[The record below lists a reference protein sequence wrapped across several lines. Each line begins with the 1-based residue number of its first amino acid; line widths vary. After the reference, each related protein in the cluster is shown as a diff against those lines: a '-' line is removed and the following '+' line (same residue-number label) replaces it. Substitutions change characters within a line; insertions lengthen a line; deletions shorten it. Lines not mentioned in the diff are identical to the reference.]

1 MKRFRLTKA
10 SKILILVMILALIGG
25 GGYFG
30 FSKGFIKTKSKN
42 ESVTADKKTNTNVEA
57 AKHIDASDSTINLAL
72 DEWIGWKSIIDA
84 NGGLKTQKNS
94 IFDKLG
100 LKVNINVVN
109 DAAQSSNAMIKGKL
123 NAAGY
128 TINRTAFL
136 SKKFTDAG
144 LDVVMPY
151 ITNYS
156 NGGDGIIATDKF
168 QTVNSLVDAKI
179 GVPQFSEA
187 HSLVVWFV
195 NQSDL
200 TDDEKQKI
208 INDLIF
214 FDTPDDAA
222 KAFFAG
228 QIDVAA
234 TWQPYLTQAE
244 NTSNCHVLF
253 STANSTKLILDG
265 IVFRSDFAKAHPE
278 VISKFIDGALQ
289 ASAMYD
295 TEFDALKQTMP
306 MFSGMSDDEIKS
318 MTADAALAG
327 WTNNMET
334 LSTEAPQIYSDMC
347 NVWSSIG
354 ESVNPDLVDE
364 LFDTSYMENLQD
376 KYEGD
381 DPIQAVKKEIKVTE
395 ENQDEILNVQAMLTK
410 SASVNFIES
419 TAKFVDSADAS
430 AKLDDFIKVAKI
442 LDGTIIQIEGNTDPN
457 PDTDPTDEANVML
470 SKQRAETVKQYFI
483 LNGISAD
490 RIISVGNG
498 SSNPIVDNTSD
509 ENRAMNRRT
518 DVSFKCIE

>member
-57 AKHIDASDSTINLAL
+57 AKHIDAGDSTINLAL

-100 LKVNINVVN
+100 LDVNINVVN

-200 TDDEKQKI
+200 ADDEKQKI

-265 IVFRSDFAKAHPE
+265 IVFRNDFAKAHPE

-289 ASAMYD
+289 ASEMYD
-295 TEFDALKQTMP
+295 TEFDALKEAMP

-354 ESVNPDLVDE
+354 ESVKPDLVDG
-364 LFDTSYMENLQD
+364 LFDTSFMESLQD

-381 DPIQAVKKEIKVTE
+381 DPIQAVKKEVKVTE